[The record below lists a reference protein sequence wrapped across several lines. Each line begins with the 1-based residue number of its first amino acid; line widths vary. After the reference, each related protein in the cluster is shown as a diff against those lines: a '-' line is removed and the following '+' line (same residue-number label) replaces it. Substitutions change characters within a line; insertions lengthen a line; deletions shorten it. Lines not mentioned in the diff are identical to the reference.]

1 MKNLIQ
7 NTQRFLCDE
16 EGVVAIEYG
25 LMAVFIALAIA
36 VGAGLL
42 GDGLNTLF
50 TNIASCF
57 DSGAGGA
64 CPVALPAGVTV

>member
-1 MKNLIQ
+1 MKKLMQ
-7 NTQRFLCDE
+7 NTVRFLRDE

-25 LMAVFIALAIA
+25 LMAVFIALAIV

-50 TNIASCF
+50 TNIGSCF
-57 DSGAGGA
+57 DSGAGGT
-64 CPVALPAGVTV
+64 CPVTLPSGVTV

>member
-7 NTQRFLCDE
+7 NTLHFLHDE

-36 VGAGLL
+36 IGAGLL

-50 TNIASCF
+50 TNIARCF
-57 DSGAGGA
+57 DSGVTGT
-64 CPVALPAGVTV
+64 CPVTLPTGVTV

>member
-1 MKNLIQ
+1 MENLFK
-7 NTQRFLCDE
+7 TMQRFWREE

-50 TNIASCF
+50 TNIGSCF
-57 DSGAGGA
+57 GGTGGT
-64 CPVALPAGVTV
+64 CPVALPGGVTT

>member
-1 MKNLIQ
+1 MKNLMQ
-7 NTQRFLCDE
+7 NTLSFLRDE

-42 GDGLNTLF
+42 GTGLNKLF
-50 TNIASCF
+50 TDIAKCF
-57 DSGAGGA
+57 GSGTGT
-64 CPVALPAGVTV
+64 CPVTLPAGVNP

>member
-1 MKNLIQ
+1 MEMWIHKVQ
-7 NTQRFLCDE
+7 KFWRDE

-50 TNIASCF
+50 TNIGGCF
-57 DSGAGGA
+57 TGSDI
-64 CPVALPAGVTV
+64 CPVTLPGAI